1 MSRILLGIICGV
13 VFGIVDVALMI
24 PIPFPPEKDKNLA
37 MIGAFANCCVIG
49 FVIGAANLSLP
60 GWLSGLLFGLAITLP
75 TAIITKNY
83 MPILP
88 VAAVGGA
95 VIGFVVSRWRSG

>member
-1 MSRILLGIICGV
+1 MSRILLGAISGV

-37 MIGAFANCCVIG
+37 MIGAFINCCVIG

-60 GWLSGLLFGLAITLP
+60 GWLSGLIFGLVITLP
-75 TAIITKNY
+75 TAVITKTY
-83 MPILP
+83 IPILP
-88 VAAVGGA
+88 VAAIGGA
-95 VIGFVVSRWRSG
+95 VIGFVVAKWGN

>member
-1 MSRILLGIICGV
+1 MSRLLLGILSGI

-37 MIGAFANCCVIG
+37 MAGAFVNCLVVG

-60 GWLSGLLFGLAITLP
+60 GWLSGLIFGIAITLP
-75 TAIITKNY
+75 TAIITRTY
-83 MPILP
+83 VPILP
-88 VAAVGGA
+88 IAAIGGA
-95 VIGFVVSRWRSG
+95 VIGFVVARWGS